1 MPDESPAGARDGPQ
15 SALGHLKVVDLAG
28 PEAQGL
34 GRLLA
39 DLGADVVLVE
49 PPGGSP
55 GRRFRP
61 RAAPDPDVSL
71 HFLNYNTNKRSLI
84 LDLETRAGRTEMRAL
99 LREADVLIESFQP
112 GYLESIGLDSGRIRR
127 INPRL
132 VVTSITPFGS
142 SGPHRGYLGGEL
154 VVQAMGGL
162 MYMQGDPDMPPCAV
176 PAEHAFQLACHHAA
190 YSTLAALAERRRS
203 GRGQLVDV
211 SVQEVV
217 AHLLFNISRYALTR
231 DIASRTNNDLAIAP
245 NNYYPCQDGRV
256 CLCVFYDRHWD
267 VLVEWMGD
275 DALSDPAFREAAFRR
290 ANPDIVDQ
298 FVAPFVERFK
308 AQEMLDECERRHLAA
323 SPFNTLR
330 DLAESPHAK
339 ERGFY
344 VESER
349 PGMSA
354 FRMPG
359 APYRFSLT
367 PWSVRRPAPEP
378 DDARTDD
385 ARTEGL
391 PHGWARSAPRTAS
404 PPRRR
409 RAAMPLEGIRVVDFT
424 RVWAGPLTTR
434 YLAELGAQVI
444 KIEHRD
450 YVDLG
455 RQRGLASGPMF
466 AELNRSK
473 ACITLNFRDPAGADL
488 VRRLVAVSDVVVDNF
503 AAGVLRRRDLGY
515 EDLRQ
520 VKPDVIVLS
529 MPGYGFTGPYSRYVA
544 YGQNLMS
551 YSGLSYL
558 WGHPESAFDTRPKI
572 HYTDFVSGAAA
583 ATAITAALEYRAET
597 GRGQFIEMDQSEA
610 LAATLGVPLLHY
622 FINDETWE
630 PSGNASLNAAPHGCY
645 PCRGEEEWCVIECW
659 DESQWTSLCKAIGD
673 PDLAD
678 DPEFATLEARLRNR
692 AALNERVAGFTRAR
706 TSYQVMRALQAAGVP
721 AGVVQSSERMY
732 YDMHMRHRGFIEE
745 VRHDNVGSVEH
756 PAVPVKLSA
765 TPGSVRH
772 GMTVMGTANQRI
784 YGDLLGN
791 TPERVQ
797 ELGRAGAI

>member
-1 MPDESPAGARDGPQ
+1 MPDGSPAAVREGAHT
-15 SALGHLKVVDLAG
+15 ALGHLKVLDMAG

-39 DLGADVVLVE
+39 DLGADVVLIE

-55 GRRFRP
+55 GRRHSP
-61 RAAPDPDVSL
+61 RAAPDQDVSL
-71 HFLNYNTNKRSLI
+71 HFLNYNTNKRSLV
-84 LDLETRAGRTEMRAL
+84 LDLESGTGCSELRAL

-112 GYLESIGLDSGRIRR
+112 GYLDGIGLDIRRIGR

-142 SGPHRGYLGGEL
+142 SGPHRGFLGGEL

-162 MYMQGDPDMPPCAV
+162 MFMQGDPDMPPCSV
-176 PAEHAFQLACHHAA
+176 PAEHSYQLACHHAA
-190 YSTLAALAERRRS
+190 YATLAALAERRRS
-203 GRGQLVDV
+203 GRGQHIDV

-217 AHLLFNISRYALTR
+217 AHLLFNISRYALTG
-231 DIASRTNNDLAIAP
+231 DIASRTSNDLAIAP

-308 AQEMLDECERRHLAA
+308 AQEMLDECERHHLAA

-330 DLAESPHAK
+330 DLAEGPHAN
-339 ERGFY
+339 ERGFF
-344 VESER
+344 VESDR
-349 PGMSA
+349 SGIGA

-359 APYRFSLT
+359 APYRFSRT
-367 PWSVRRPAPEP
+367 PWSVRRPAPQP
-378 DDARTDD
+378 DDARI
-385 ARTEGL
+385 EG
-391 PHGWARSAPRTAS
+391 PSCGWARSDRGAS
-404 PPRRR
+404 PPPRPR
-409 RAAMPLEGIRVVDFT
+409 RAAMPLEGVRVVDFT
-424 RVWAGPLTTR
+424 RVWAGPLSSR
-434 YLAELGAQVI
+434 YLAELGAQVV

-466 AELNRSK
+466 SELNRSK
-473 ACITLNFRDPAGADL
+473 ECITVNFRDPDGADL
-488 VRRLVAVSDVVVDNF
+488 VRELVAVSDVVVDNF
-503 AAGVLRRRDLGY
+503 AAGVLRRRGLGY
-515 EDLRQ
+515 EELRQ

-558 WGHPESAFDTRPKI
+558 WGHPESPFDSRPKI
-572 HYTDFVSGAAA
+572 HYTDFVSGASA
-583 ATAITAALEYRAET
+583 ATAIMAALEYRGET
-597 GRGQFIEMDQSEA
+597 GQGQFIEMDQSEA

-622 FINDETWE
+622 FINGEAWE
-630 PSGNASLNAAPHGCY
+630 PSGNLSLNAAPHGCY
-645 PCRGEEEWCVIECW
+645 PCRGEDEWCVIECW
-659 DESQWTSLCKAIGD
+659 DESQWTALCEAIGD
-673 PDLAD
+673 SDLAG
-678 DPEFATLEARLRNR
+678 DPRFATIDARLENR
-692 AALNERVAGFTRAR
+692 AALNERVAKFTRGR
-706 TSYQVMRALQAAGVP
+706 TPYQVMRALQRAGVP

-732 YDMHMRHRGFIEE
+732 YDIHMRSRGFIEKID
-745 VRHDNVGSVEH
+745 HDNLGPMEH
-756 PAVPVKLSA
+756 PGLPVKLSA
-765 TPGSVRH
+765 TPGRVLH
-772 GMTVMGTANQRI
+772 GMNVMASANERI
-784 YGDLLGN
+784 FGDLLGN
-791 TPERVQ
+791 SPERVQ
-797 ELGRAGAI
+797 ELARAGAL